1 MPYLGAQKRAVAVEY
16 TLAILKPDC
25 VRKNLVGEV
34 IRRMEAGGFRVRA
47 MKMMR
52 LSRKEAEAFYA
63 VHAQR
68 PFFGELTR
76 FMSSG
81 PCVPMVL
88 EREDAV
94 SAFRQLIGATD
105 PKEALPGT
113 IRRDLASSRGEN
125 IVHGSDSV
133 ENARKEVAYFFSDRS
148 LVALSS

>member
-1 MPYLGAQKRAVAVEY
+1 MDF

-25 VRKNLVGEV
+25 VRKNLVGEA
-34 IRRMEAGGFRVRA
+34 IRRIEAGGFRVRA

-52 LSRKEAEAFYA
+52 LSRREAEGFYA

-68 PFFGELTR
+68 PFFGELTS

-94 SAFRQLIGATD
+94 SAFRELIGATD
-105 PKEALPGT
+105 PEDALPGT
-113 IRRDLASSRGEN
+113 IRHDLASSKGEN
-125 IVHGSDSV
+125 IVHGSDSA
-133 ENARKEVAYFFSDRS
+133 ENARKEAAYFFSDRA
-148 LVALSS
+148 LVALSA

>member
-1 MPYLGAQKRAVAVEY
+1 MDF

-52 LSRKEAEAFYA
+52 LSRREAEGFYA

-94 SAFRQLIGATD
+94 SAFRELIGATD
-105 PKEALPGT
+105 PKDALPGT
-113 IRRDLASSRGEN
+113 IRHDLASSKGEN
-125 IVHGSDSV
+125 IVHGSDSA
-133 ENARKEVAYFFSDRS
+133 ENARKEAAYFFSDRA
-148 LVALSS
+148 LVALST